1 MAAHRKCG
9 ASMAATWQDWQ
20 SQHLVG
26 VQGSKQALLGKVQVG
41 GSLLNHM
48 LREAWL
54 WGPGPLSPEQH
65 CFLLRARGRQCQ
77 CCPPSPGGG
86 HFRKCWVPP
95 VQLTRLHSSLSTE
108 EV

>member
-1 MAAHRKCG
+1 MAAHREG
-9 ASMAATWQDWQ
+9 VASMVATWQDWQ

-26 VQGSKQALLGKVQVG
+26 VQGSKQKG

-48 LREAWL
+48 LCEAWL

-77 CCPPSPGGG
+77 RCPPSPGSG

-95 VQLTRLHSSLSTE
+95 SSLQGCPQHCPQKRLRE
-108 EV
+108 MK